1 MAIPTPVAV
10 PIALAAASS
19 FGGAAYLQHAA
30 AREAPPRGP
39 LRPKLI
45 WDLLQNR
52 RFRWSILLSAVAFVM
67 QVWALSI
74 APLALVQ
81 PLLISQLIFYLLLV
95 SIRLHNTPDVGMLI
109 GAAIAAAGIIC
120 FLFVSRPAPTPPNV
134 HIGSLSAVI
143 LGAVLTGVVAA
154 ALSVATRLRSEWRAV
169 PLATACAVC
178 YGVTAALV
186 RSLTGSSWTAL
197 LTQWELY
204 AVIVVAPIGFMLN
217 QNAFQNGL
225 LGSVAVATIT
235 VGDPIVSVVA
245 GAIWLHETLAPGAGW
260 VAGQTLSLVAVISG
274 ILVLAH
280 RAQMVADR
288 AQQQHDAQPHPQEG
302 VT

>member
-30 AREAPPRGP
+30 AQQAPPRGP

-109 GAAIAAAGIIC
+109 GAGIAAAGIIC

-134 HIGSLSAVI
+134 HIGSLAAVVF
-143 LGAVLTGVVAA
+143 GAVLTGVVVA
-154 ALSVATRLRSEWRAV
+154 ALLVATRLRSEWRAV

-235 VGDPIVSVVA
+235 VGDPVVSVVA

-260 VAGQTLSLVAVISG
+260 AAGQTLSLVTVITG

-288 AQQQHDAQPHPQEG
+288 AQQQRDAQPHPQEG

>member
-1 MAIPTPVAV
+1 MAIPALVAV

-30 AREAPPRGP
+30 AQQAPPRGP

-52 RFRWSILLSAVAFVM
+52 WFRWSIVLSAVAFVM

-95 SIRLHNTPDVGMLI
+95 SIRMHNTPDLGMLL

-134 HIGSLSAVI
+134 RIGSFSAVVF
-143 LGAVLTGVVAA
+143 GAVLTGVVVV
-154 ALSVATRLRSEWRAV
+154 ALLVATRLRSEWRAV

-186 RSLTGSSWTAL
+186 RSLTGSDWTAL
-197 LTQWELY
+197 ISQWQLY

-235 VGDPIVSVVA
+235 VGDPVVSVLA
-245 GAIWLHETLAPGAGW
+245 GAIWLHETLAPGTAW
-260 VAGQTLSLVAVISG
+260 AIGQTLSLVAVIGG

-280 RAQMVADR
+280 RAQVVADR
-288 AQQQHDAQPHPQEG
+288 AQQQRDAQPHPHEG
-302 VT
+302 VA